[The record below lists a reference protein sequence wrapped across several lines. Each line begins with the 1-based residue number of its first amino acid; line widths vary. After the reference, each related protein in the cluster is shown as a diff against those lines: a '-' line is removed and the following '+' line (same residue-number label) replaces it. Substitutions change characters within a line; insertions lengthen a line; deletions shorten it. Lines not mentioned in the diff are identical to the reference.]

1 MIVILHSFILS
12 ILTVYLASCLPSRG
26 KWTFS
31 SQRNETSETPL
42 KNHVSKTD
50 TTPRSFELDFDYV
63 FPAFELP
70 HGATTNVYYA
80 FPPRQFP
87 HGKVSPLKFIF
98 PHKRRNKPPTFT
110 TRFPVVETTE
120 NNRTVFERTNNTKE
134 KGQEGAA
141 DKLYVK
147 ETTKIVQVGEPIE
160 MLCTA
165 PSKVDLCLILIPG
178 AKDEVRVVDSPNQ
191 LIAIPDT
198 AIKIAYNGEGFERGH
213 CGLRIEKATEKLN
226 GIFKCSAFLTG
237 EPAKRT
243 GSMNV
248 TVARTPTNPE
258 LRLLDNKINEFK
270 EGDILKATCSVK
282 KGRPATNFTWYLGD
296 EILFDGLKKPV
307 FTTTDDLL
315 STEQNLTRTIQ
326 ASDDGKELKCVA
338 NHVGLNEQNKQA
350 KKLLRVNFKP
360 KSVQEPFKK
369 FGMVEGEKGIVS
381 IVVEANPKPVF
392 IWTIGGEQVTEGDSQ
407 GAYEV
412 TKTME
417 KESKHMWETT
427 LVISPLTKDD
437 FNKEYR
443 IKASNQYGDAEY
455 EVIISTGPVPETSSI
470 GTGTL
475 ILVLLLIA
483 LVFLISCVILFAR
496 AKGRWCFSVRDD
508 HEDSLPEKG
517 ASTGLQ
523 DPSQDPMAPR
533 LTDVIGRESSD
544 TESADHSTSV
554 PSKKLSFPMVFKK
567 RNDKLPTCA
576 AGNKIDTCLQRPGSN
591 TNDAEGVVYAELDLA
606 HRMTS
611 SSTVPLTVRPDHDK
625 TEYAEIIHL
634 PKPK

>member
-1 MIVILHSFILS
+1 MDLSVIVMINTIVFGLISLS
-12 ILTVYLASCLPSRG
+12 GYIV
-26 KWTFS
+26 
-31 SQRNETSETPL
+31 
-42 KNHVSKTD
+42 
-50 TTPRSFELDFDYV
+50 
-63 FPAFELP
+63 
-70 HGATTNVYYA
+70 
-80 FPPRQFP
+80 
-87 HGKVSPLKFIF
+87 
-98 PHKRRNKPPTFT
+98 
-110 TRFPVVETTE
+110 
-120 NNRTVFERTNNTKE
+120 
-134 KGQEGAA
+134 EGAA

-496 AKGRWCFSVRDD
+496 AKGRWCFS
-508 HEDSLPEKG
+508 
-517 ASTGLQ
+517 
-523 DPSQDPMAPR
+523 DPMAPR

-576 AGNKIDTCLQRPGSN
+576 AGNKDSTAIAVIDEEEKIDTCLQRPGSN